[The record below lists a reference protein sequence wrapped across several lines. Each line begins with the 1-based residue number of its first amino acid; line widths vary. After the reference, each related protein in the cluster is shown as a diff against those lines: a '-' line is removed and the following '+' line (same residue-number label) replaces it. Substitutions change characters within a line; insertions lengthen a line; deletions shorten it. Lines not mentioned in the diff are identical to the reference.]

1 MEEITISLEARI
13 ILGKLIRVYQ
23 KEHKMTLNQLID
35 GICSKQVA
43 TNMGK
48 GIISKNDDNYLEML
62 SKFGLSYNY
71 YHNLDEDIAMW
82 SMRLKEAVEW
92 YDFKKVEKIC
102 DEAMKKLKNYK
113 GYALEYE
120 AYLAFEMVYKYYCK
134 KLDIQKESEHI
145 LKTYWLLNSDMIDVV
160 KCVVFKY
167 YYRYHGFGDK
177 NNLTTQHVRE
187 EFELSESHYPPLMLL
202 EVVCSII
209 DHKGYDAFKILNSLE
224 VYFIEQKNYNGLLE
238 TYGKVVYLIKIVQ
251 VQSLEEYSDKVNRLI
266 MDHIDE
272 LEGER
277 VALIYLNLGKAYLT
291 NLNYFRAKE
300 FFSKSIQYASIFH
313 ESSICLNFISSK
325 TNEKIKEEL
334 FFEPIN
340 IIVSSEVRSLYNY
353 YHLKFIGLDEMTL
366 IKYLTNECLKK
377 MSKDHFYYSMVCEE
391 LEMTNRGKK

>member
-102 DEAMKKLKNYK
+102 DEALKKLKIYK

-120 AYLAFEMVYKYYCK
+120 AYLAFKMVRKYYVVSQE
-134 KLDIQKESEHI
+134 IEKESDHF
-145 LKTYWLLNSDMIDVV
+145 LKVKWMLNTDLCDVV

-187 EFELSESHYPPLMLL
+187 EIELSESEYPPLMLL
-202 EVVCSII
+202 EVLCLII
-209 DHKGYDAFKILNSLE
+209 LFKGYDAFKMLNCLE
-224 VYFIEQKNYNGLLE
+224 DYFINCMNYNGLLD
-238 TYGKVVYLIKIVQ
+238 TYGKIFFLMKFVQ
-251 VQSLEEYSDKVNRLI
+251 VKSLDEYAVKVDKLI
-266 MDHIDE
+266 EDHRAELDE
-272 LEGER
+272 ER
-277 VALIYLNLGKAYLT
+277 VALISMNLGKSYLNEFKYVKAYE
-291 NLNYFRAKE
+291 YFSYTIGYPKY
-300 FFSKSIQYASIFH
+300 FC
-313 ESSICLNFISSK
+313 ESSICMNYINYKLNKEITDDLFVMSNKNSNDMISM
-325 TNEKIKEEL
+325 N
-334 FFEPIN
+334 F
-340 IIVSSEVRSLYNY
+340 YNY
-353 YHLKFIGLDEMTL
+353 YYM
-366 IKYLTNECLKK
+366 KYKGI
-377 MSKDHFYYSMVCEE
+377 SKDEQRDFLLQEILRKISKEHFYYQIAIDE
-391 LEMTNRGKK
+391 LEMIK

>member
-102 DEAMKKLKNYK
+102 DEALKKLKIYK

-120 AYLAFEMVYKYYCK
+120 VYLAFKMVRKYYVVSQE
-134 KLDIQKESEHI
+134 IEKESDHF
-145 LKTYWLLNSDMIDVV
+145 LKVKWMLNTDLCDVV

-187 EFELSESHYPPLMLL
+187 EIELSESEYPPLMLL
-202 EVVCSII
+202 EVLCLII
-209 DHKGYDAFKILNSLE
+209 LFKGYDAFKILNCLE
-224 VYFIEQKNYNGLLE
+224 DYFVNCKNYNGLLD
-238 TYGKVVYLIKIVQ
+238 TYGKIFFLMKFVQ
-251 VQSLEEYSDKVNRLI
+251 VKSLDEYAVKVDKLI
-266 MDHIDE
+266 EDHRAE
-272 LEGER
+272 LDAER
-277 VALIYLNLGKAYLT
+277 VAIISLNLGKSYINEFKYEKAKK
-291 NLNYFRAKE
+291 YFSETITYPHLA
-300 FFSKSIQYASIFH
+300 H
-313 ESSICLNFISSK
+313 ESSICLNFIQYQISDEISK
-325 TNEKIKEEL
+325 DL
-334 FFEPIN
+334 FEIPIN
-340 IIVSSEVRSLYNY
+340 ATNDLVVELLYQY
-353 YHLKFIGLDEMTL
+353 YYLKFVGTTKKE
-366 IKYLTNECLKK
+366 LKDMLCQDIMK
-377 MSKDHFYYSMVCEE
+377 KISKEHFYYQIVIDE
-391 LEMTNRGKK
+391 LEMIK

>member
-120 AYLAFEMVYKYYCK
+120 AYLAFKMVRKYYVVSQE
-134 KLDIQKESEHI
+134 IEKESDHF
-145 LKTYWLLNSDMIDVV
+145 LKVKWMLNTDLCDVV

-187 EFELSESHYPPLMLL
+187 EIELSESEYPPLLLL
-202 EVVCSII
+202 EVLCLII
-209 DHKGYDAFKILNSLE
+209 DHKGYDAFKVLNYLE
-224 VYFIEQKNYNGLLE
+224 EYFENTRNYNGLLD
-238 TYGKVVYLIKIVQ
+238 TYGKVVYLIKTIQ
-251 VQSLEEYSDKVNRLI
+251 TQSLDEYADKVDKIIEEHREELDSERVAIISLNLGKYYINDQRYEKAIKYFRQTLLYPHLFRESSVCLNYIKYKTNECVSEELFLMPEGASSDVIVEMMYTYYYLKSKGADKNHLRLYLSHEI
-266 MDHIDE
+266 LKKISKEHFYYHIAIDE
-272 LEGER
+272 LEM
-277 VALIYLNLGKAYLT
+277 
-291 NLNYFRAKE
+291 
-300 FFSKSIQYASIFH
+300 
-313 ESSICLNFISSK
+313 
-325 TNEKIKEEL
+325 IK
-334 FFEPIN
+334 
-340 IIVSSEVRSLYNY
+340 
-353 YHLKFIGLDEMTL
+353 
-366 IKYLTNECLKK
+366 
-377 MSKDHFYYSMVCEE
+377 
-391 LEMTNRGKK
+391 